1 MSSPTEK
8 YDERARDLARE
19 ARGLLDGVSSP
30 QAVEDAIFLM
40 LKIAYAD
47 GVIDQLRGEVE

>member
-1 MSSPTEK
+1 MSSPTDK

-30 QAVEDAIFLM
+30 QAVEDTIFLM

-47 GVIDQLRGEVE
+47 GVIYQLKGDMK

>member
-1 MSSPTEK
+1 MISQTEK

-47 GVIDQLRGEVE
+47 GVIDQLRGE